1 MADDDEKE
9 RLREAKK
16 VTKQQAFYMK
26 RALDA
31 HKTEDAMKAAAT
43 MLGELRTSLLGPR
56 NYYDLYIEV
65 TQELRHLEEFFQA
78 EQANGRKMLE
88 LYELVQC
95 AGNVLPRLYLLL
107 TVGSVYIASKE
118 APSKDILKDMV
129 EMCRGVQ
136 HPMRGLFLR
145 NYLSQTSKDKLPDA
159 GSEYEGAGGSTA
171 EAVAFVISN
180 FTEMNKLWVRMQH
193 QGPVRER
200 EKRERERLELRILVG
215 TNLLRLSGL
224 EGVTLQVYEETVL
237 PQVLEQVVNC
247 KDAIAQQYLME
258 CIVQVFPVEYHQATL
273 KVYLEHIGWL
283 SAGANARALLTG
295 MMDRVRSA
303 PPPAG
308 ETAEASI
315 FVTFAEA
322 CQSLVQKADDGMEL
336 AHALDLFKALLA
348 LALAMYPETLAY
360 AEQVLAIAVELVS
373 KAAPVTDPKCV
384 ATLVELT
391 SAPLE
396 HYPST
401 LSVLE
406 LSKWPPLLALLHHEK
421 QKEVASALVA
431 KVLEQAP
438 AIDDA
443 AKADKLL
450 SFVRPLVAADPDHP
464 DDEEDARPKPVD
476 DDGLAEV
483 LPLCR
488 LLHSFAHADTDTL
501 CRVLNTAHRHA
512 SAATR
517 ARLVY
522 PMCSVIFGCLRA
534 VRRIKTRADAGES
547 VEVGVHKLLAFV
559 ATMVQAVAPLAPTL
573 ALRLYLQCA
582 LAADAAG
589 EEGDAYEFVAQAFI
603 VYEEEVSDSRQQ
615 VAAIVSCIATLSHMG
630 RLGEEQYETLA
641 TKATQYS
648 NKLLKK
654 PDQCRAV
661 CKCAHLFW
669 PPANP
674 SYREGERVL
683 QCLQRTLKLADGCK
697 ATAAGTTLFVEAL
710 NAYLYHFGVANDHVT
725 AEHLTSLVALVQ
737 QHLSA
742 DEGDAAAATRAFFT
756 NTRLH
761 LDEKK
766 KADDDAAARFKEI
779 EWA

>member
-1 MADDDEKE
+1 
-9 RLREAKK
+9 
-16 VTKQQAFYMK
+16 
-26 RALDA
+26 
-31 HKTEDAMKAAAT
+31 
-43 MLGELRTSLLGPR
+43 
-56 NYYDLYIEV
+56 
-65 TQELRHLEEFFQA
+65 
-78 EQANGRKMLE
+78 
-88 LYELVQC
+88 
-95 AGNVLPRLYLLL
+95 
-107 TVGSVYIASKE
+107 
-118 APSKDILKDMV
+118 
-129 EMCRGVQ
+129 
-136 HPMRGLFLR
+136 
-145 NYLSQTSKDKLPDA
+145 
-159 GSEYEGAGGSTA
+159 
-171 EAVAFVISN
+171 
-180 FTEMNKLWVRMQH
+180 
-193 QGPVRER
+193 
-200 EKRERERLELRILVG
+200 
-215 TNLLRLSGL
+215 
-224 EGVTLQVYEETVL
+224 
-237 PQVLEQVVNC
+237 
-247 KDAIAQQYLME
+247 
-258 CIVQVFPVEYHQATL
+258 
-273 KVYLEHIGWL
+273 
-283 SAGANARALLTG
+283 

-373 KAAPVTDPKCV
+373 KAAPVTEPKCV

-488 LLHSFAHADTDTL
+488 LLHSFAHTDTDTL

-603 VYEEEVSDSRQQ
+603 VYEEEISDSRQQ

>member
-1 MADDDEKE
+1 MRPLPLFVSVLAASSALQLPLPAASRPATCARRACAILCADDDDEPPQIDGEKLVE
-9 RLREAKK
+9 EIRNALGDQISMGEKIESNKRWISDYVDMRKDEA
-16 VTKQQAFYMK
+16 
-26 RALDA
+26 
-31 HKTEDAMKAAAT
+31 
-43 MLGELRTSLLGPR
+43 
-56 NYYDLYIEV
+56 
-65 TQELRHLEEFFQA
+65 
-78 EQANGRKMLE
+78 
-88 LYELVQC
+88 
-95 AGNVLPRLYLLL
+95 
-107 TVGSVYIASKE
+107 
-118 APSKDILKDMV
+118 
-129 EMCRGVQ
+129 
-136 HPMRGLFLR
+136 
-145 NYLSQTSKDKLPDA
+145 
-159 GSEYEGAGGSTA
+159 A
-171 EAVAFVISN
+171 EAVADLDRELENVRDSIE
-180 FTEMNKLWVRMQH
+180 TKLEPLGRYDSKV
-193 QGPVRER
+193 
-200 EKRERERLELRILVG
+200 
-215 TNLLRLSGL
+215 
-224 EGVTLQVYEETVL
+224 
-237 PQVLEQVVNC
+237 
-247 KDAIAQQYLME
+247 DA
-258 CIVQVFPVEYHQATL
+258 
-273 KVYLEHIGWL
+273 
-283 SAGANARALLTG
+283 ARAY
-295 MMDRVRSA
+295 DRRARTLGRSVNF
-303 PPPAG
+303 PRPG
-308 ETAEASI
+308 EEQTVAYQRPQRVLKPRKPRKRHPDA
-315 FVTFAEA
+315 
-322 CQSLVQKADDGMEL
+322 LGGR
-336 AHALDLFKALLA
+336 AH
-348 LALAMYPETLAY
+348 
-360 AEQVLAIAVELVS
+360 
-373 KAAPVTDPKCV
+373 
-384 ATLVELT
+384 
-391 SAPLE
+391 
-396 HYPST
+396 
-401 LSVLE
+401 
-406 LSKWPPLLALLHHEK
+406 
-421 QKEVASALVA
+421 
-431 KVLEQAP
+431 
-438 AIDDA
+438 DA
-443 AKADKLL
+443 ARD
-450 SFVRPLVAADPDHP
+450 AAAF
-464 DDEEDARPKPVD
+464 E
-476 DDGLAEV
+476 DGLAEV

-488 LLHSFAHADTDTL
+488 LLHSFGHSDTDTL

-603 VYEEEVSDSRQQ
+603 VYEEEISDSRQQ